1 MKKIST
7 LFFLTMAFSGA
18 ALAQD
23 TVAAEAAAVDTTYW
37 QKGFLG
43 TTSFTQVSLTNWAAG
58 GENSISLGG
67 YMTTFANYARDRN
80 SWENYMELG
89 YGLIKQGD
97 AEFQKTNDKINVVS
111 KYGRKL
117 SKAADSRFFFSSL
130 IDFRTQFAPGFAAPG
145 ETEYISRFMAPGYAL
160 LATGV
165 DMKVNPYLSINY
177 APATGKFTFVNDE
190 RLANAGAFGVEP
202 AVFAADGTTVLTPGK
217 RARAEIGGFL
227 KVNFKKEVLTNV
239 NVESRIELFSNYI
252 NNPGNIDV
260 NWENIMIL
268 KVNEWLSTSLITQLI
283 YDDDIDI
290 AQFDE
295 AGIQVGSGPRVQFK
309 QLFGI
314 GLTVNVGDKLKK

>member
-1 MKKIST
+1 MKRISIP
-7 LFFLTMAFSGA
+7 LFLTFVLSGTA
-18 ALAQD
+18 MAQD
-23 TVAAEAAAVDTTYW
+23 AAPVNTSARDTSYW

-43 TTSFTQVSLTNWAAG
+43 TASFTQVSLTNWAAG

-67 YMTTFANYARDRN
+67 YMTTFANYAKDRN
-80 SWENYMELG
+80 SWENYLELG

-97 AEFQKTNDKINVVS
+97 AQFQKTNDKINIVS

-117 SKAADSRFFFSSL
+117 SKAADGRFFFSSL

-145 ETEYISRFMAPGYAL
+145 ETEYISKFMAPGYAL
-160 LATGV
+160 LATGA

-217 RARAEIGGFL
+217 SFRAEIGSFL
-227 KVNFKKEVLTNV
+227 KVNFKKEVVTNV
-239 NVESRIELFSNYI
+239 NVESRLELFSNYA

-260 NWENIMIL
+260 NWENIIIL
-268 KVNEWLSTSLITQLI
+268 KVNEWLSTSFITQLI

-290 AQFDE
+290 AQFDD
-295 AGIQVGSGPRVQFK
+295 AGVETGSGPRVQFK

-314 GLTVNVGDKLKK
+314 GLTVKAGDKLKK